1 MYVETV
7 DCIPRNRSQVFEKT
21 AVLNYSQNF
30 KKKISLFFNKA
41 AGERSEILSK
51 NDSDLGVCLWISQS
65 FNRRL
70 TEGLNPQVLL
80 LSGQETAFDMLAN
93 LQYLT
98 TQI

>member
-41 AGERSEILSK
+41 AGEITKS
-51 NDSDLGVCLWISQS
+51 DSDLGVCL
-65 FNRRL
+65 
-70 TEGLNPQVLL
+70 
-80 LSGQETAFDMLAN
+80 
-93 LQYLT
+93 
-98 TQI
+98 